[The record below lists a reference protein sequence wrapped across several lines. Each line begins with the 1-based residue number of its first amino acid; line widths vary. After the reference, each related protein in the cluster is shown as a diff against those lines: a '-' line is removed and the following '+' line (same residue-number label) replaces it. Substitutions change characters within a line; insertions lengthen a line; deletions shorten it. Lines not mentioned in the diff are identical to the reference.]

1 MYSYGPYPTKKY
13 GSRAALVAASR
24 RRYLMTAG
32 DMVGDALTARRF
44 SAHQVREV
52 ASVLAH
58 YGYSP
63 MAAKRLLREGYG
75 PHEVEHRARTGQL
88 TRELGVGRVMR
99 PRIARS
105 R

>member
-1 MYSYGPYPTKKY
+1 MYSHGPYPTKMY

-24 RRYLMTAG
+24 RRYPMTAG
-32 DMVGDALTARRF
+32 DMVGQRF
-44 SAHQVREV
+44 SAHDVREM
-52 ASVLAH
+52 ASVLAQ

-75 PHEVEHRARTGQL
+75 PHEIEHRARTGQI
-88 TRELGVGRVMR
+88 TRELGVGRIVR